1 MSFPPAPR
9 DRVMVRTS
17 TGAGKNTEKSD
28 GPVRHLARRPNGLVA
43 ENVIVPSA
51 RGIVQPIPEFGARR

>member
-9 DRVMVRTS
+9 DRVMVRTG

-28 GPVRHLARRPNGLVA
+28 GPVRHLTRRPNGLGKCSFRPW
-43 ENVIVPSA
+43 NRHRQSHLP
-51 RGIVQPIPEFGARR
+51 R

>member
-1 MSFPPAPR
+1 MSFPPAAR

-28 GPVRHLARRPNGLVA
+28 GPVRHLTRRPNGLVA
-43 ENVIVPSA
+43 ENRRFRGWGAMRGHGVP
-51 RGIVQPIPEFGARR
+51 